1 MNDNGD
7 NGDNEYLDHLLTTL
21 HAAEEGDLTA
31 RARAGQG
38 PLGDVA
44 GALNRLLGS
53 LEARATK
60 IAFAATSILVAA
72 ESTASALSEV
82 ADGMSRQQA
91 AVAEI
96 ARKLKSLEARS
107 EEVGQIVE
115 MLDDVASET
124 NILSLNAAIEASRAG
139 AQGKG
144 FGLVAEEVRKMAER
158 AASATKDIGAYLET
172 LSGATSDATRA
183 IESVR
188 TSADDLA
195 LLTSRMTSDPNAR
208 SGMRKRLSEALG
220 PLHFSTLGEAE
231 VTKVLHEQRDE
242 LLRVLGP
249 LTPLIAETTTPLGEA
264 LRNVLAA
271 LGESTA
277 RTKKG

>member
-1 MNDNGD
+1 MND

-21 HAAEEGDLTA
+21 HAAEEGDLTT
-31 RARAGQG
+31 RARAGHG

-44 GALNRLLGS
+44 GALNQLLSS

-72 ESTASALSEV
+72 EGTASALSEI
-82 ADGMSRQQA
+82 ADGVSRQQV

-188 TSADDLA
+188 TGADDLA
-195 LLTSRMTSDPNAR
+195 LLTGRMTSDPNAR
-208 SGMRKRLSEALG
+208 SGMRKRLSDALG
-220 PLHFSTLGEAE
+220 PLHFSTLGEEE

-277 RTKKG
+277 GTKG

>member
-1 MNDNGD
+1 MNDNGNSD
-7 NGDNEYLDHLLTTL
+7 YLDHLLTTL
-21 HAAEEGDLTA
+21 NAAEQGDLTA
-31 RARAGQG
+31 RARTGQG
-38 PLGDVA
+38 PLGDIADAV
-44 GALNRLLGS
+44 NKLLGS

-72 ESTASALSEV
+72 EATASALPEIAEGV
-82 ADGMSRQQA
+82 SRQQS

-172 LSGATSDATRA
+172 LGGATGDATRA
-183 IESVR
+183 VESVR
-188 TSADDLA
+188 TSADNLVF
-195 LLTSRMTSDPNAR
+195 LTSRLASDPSAR
-208 SGMRKRLSEALG
+208 AGMRERLSEALG
-220 PLHFSTLGEAE
+220 PLHFSTQGEAE
-231 VTKVLHEQRDE
+231 VTKILHEQRSE

-249 LTPLIAETTTPLGEA
+249 LAPLIAETTTTLGEA

-271 LGESTA
+271 LGEPLA
-277 RTKKG
+277 GTKR

>member
-1 MNDNGD
+1 MN
-7 NGDNEYLDHLLTTL
+7 DNEYLDHVLKTL
-21 HAAEEGDLTA
+21 AAAEAGDLTV
-31 RARAGQG
+31 RAHPGHG
-38 PLGDVA
+38 GLGDVA
-44 GALNRLLGS
+44 AAINKLLAS
-53 LEARATK
+53 LEGRATT
-60 IAFAATSILVAA
+60 IAFAITSTLVAA
-72 ESTASALSEV
+72 ENTASALPEI
-82 ADGMSRQQA
+82 ADAMARQQA

-172 LSGATSDATRA
+172 LASATGDATRA

-188 TSADDLA
+188 ASGDHLSA
-195 LLTSRMTSDPNAR
+195 LTSRIASDPR
-208 SGMRKRLSEALG
+208 TRVETRKTLSEALG
-220 PLHFSTLGEAE
+220 PLHFSTQGEAE
-231 VTKVLHEQRDE
+231 ITKALHEQRSE

-249 LTPLIAETTTPLGEA
+249 FAPLIAETSTPLGEA

-271 LGESTA
+271 LGEPTA
-277 RTKKG
+277 QKR

>member
-21 HAAEEGDLTA
+21 HGAEQGDLTA
-31 RARAGQG
+31 RAPAGQG
-38 PLGDVA
+38 PLGDIA
-44 GALNRLLGS
+44 GALNKLLGS
-53 LEARATK
+53 LEARAIK

-72 ESTASALSEV
+72 ESTASALPEI
-82 ADGMSRQQA
+82 ADGVGRQQA

-172 LSGATSDATRA
+172 LGSATGDATRA

-188 TSADDLA
+188 TSADNLA
-195 LLTSRMTSDPNAR
+195 LLTSRVASDPSAR
-208 SGMRKRLSEALG
+208 AGMRMRLSEALG
-220 PLHFSTLGEAE
+220 PLHFSTQGEAE
-231 VTKVLHEQRDE
+231 VTKVLHEQRSE

-249 LTPLIAETTTPLGEA
+249 LAPLVAGTTTPLGEA

-271 LGESTA
+271 LGEPTA
-277 RTKKG
+277 GTKG

>member
-1 MNDNGD
+1 MNDKVE
-7 NGDNEYLDHLLTTL
+7 NEYLDHLLTTL
-21 HAAEEGDLTA
+21 HAAEQGDLTA
-31 RARAGQG
+31 RARPGQG
-38 PLGDVA
+38 PLGDIES
-44 GALNRLLGS
+44 ALNTLLGS

-60 IAFAATSILVAA
+60 IAFAATSILVAM
-72 ESTASALSEV
+72 ESTASALPEIAEGVNS
-82 ADGMSRQQA
+82 QQA

-172 LSGATSDATRA
+172 LGGATGDATRA

-188 TSADDLA
+188 ASADNLA
-195 LLTSRMTSDPNAR
+195 LLTSHVASDPNAR
-208 SGMRKRLSEALG
+208 AGMRKRLSEALG
-220 PLHFSTLGEAE
+220 PLHFSTQGEAE
-231 VTKVLHEQRDE
+231 VTKVLHEQRGE

-249 LTPLIAETTTPLGEA
+249 LAPLVAETTTPLGEA

-271 LGESTA
+271 LGEPSA
-277 RTKKG
+277 GTKR